1 MQSTEPRLR
10 PTVVSAAA
18 GRMRVQAMG
27 FQHDSALAASI
38 EEMVATVTGVRAVR
52 AYPRTAS
59 VVIWY
64 APRECD
70 TEAVLSA
77 IARAQKVAGGSHASR
92 AGSARVQNGVVNKI
106 LGGLTH
112 TLLNPQRGATEAPPE
127 IQRLRAA
134 LDRLGYDV
142 ALPGGPRRL
151 DNEVKR
157 CGLRPR
163 RRWTWV
169 ALPLGLVAVK
179 VTGLGLHSMKLW
191 AAGMSARPGG
201 SRRLRFRRP
210 ASALVVLATSA
221 PAVPTWGGVVVSL
234 LLVTV
239 AGTIA
244 YRRRLGL
251 TREIV
256 VAAARA
262 AVQLVAAGALLRVLF
277 QQTRLLGAAGWVTGM
292 VVIAG
297 QVAGRR
303 APQLPQARVAA
314 TSGVATSTVFTL
326 GTLLAGRV
334 IAAET
339 RVDCSGWRHDCL
351 VGHAGGGKRV
361 GAARPRSSSL
371 AASHRGPPVPRP
383 IRATSDPALP
393 TLRPAHRV
401 DSRHRFDEGRW
412 ADQPARRHDRTDP
425 GRHQSAHR
433 DPLSDRGDVH
443 AARRH
448 RAGRP
453 RSDPRRRRVALRRRA
468 TPDSNKPVRRT
479 LTGTG
484 NVGRVHRR

>member
-1 MQSTEPRLR
+1 
-10 PTVVSAAA
+10 
-18 GRMRVQAMG
+18 MG

-77 IARAQKVAGGSHASR
+77 IARAQNVPGGSHASR

-157 CGLRPR
+157 CELRPR

-179 VTGLGLHSMKLW
+179 VTGVGLHSMKLW
-191 AAGMSARPGG
+191 AAGVSLQPGG

-256 VAAARA
+256 VAATRA

-339 RVDCSGWRHDCL
+339 RVIVP
-351 VGHAGGGKRV
+351 VGGMIV
-361 GAARPRSSSL
+361 SSAML
-371 AASHRGPPVPRP
+371 AAGS
-383 IRATSDPALP
+383 ALGR
-393 TLRPAHRV
+393 LDQEV
-401 DSRHRFDEGRW
+401 RHS
-412 ADQPARRHDRTDP
+412 QPAIEARLSLGQSGRQAILPYQRSALRTALIPAIDSTKVVGLISLP
-425 GRHQSAHR
+425 GAMTGLILAGINPLTAIRYQIVVMYMQLAATAVAALVATRIAEESLFDDAQRLIQR
-433 DPLSDRGDVH
+433 DP
-443 AARRH
+443 
-448 RAGRP
+448 
-453 RSDPRRRRVALRRRA
+453 
-468 TPDSNKPVRRT
+468 PDER
-479 LTGTG
+479 
-484 NVGRVHRR
+484 